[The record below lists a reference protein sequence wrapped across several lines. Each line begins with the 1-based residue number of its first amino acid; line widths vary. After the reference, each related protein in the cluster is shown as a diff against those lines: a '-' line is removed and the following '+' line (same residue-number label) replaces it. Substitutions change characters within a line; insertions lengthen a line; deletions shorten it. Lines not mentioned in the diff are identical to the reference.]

1 MYLDYSKLWKLLI
14 DKGMSKTDLME
25 LTGISSRVLAKLSKN
40 QTVTTDTVARI
51 CEVLHCDVGDMME
64 CASESDLSIY
74 AAFKKLGVCSEETE
88 YCKVIRFVL
97 GDRKFAVYQSKQSA
111 SKATQIRCGEDGAVH
126 WRQFYP
132 VSYIAPAQT
141 DLVLIKPPK
150 VADETVIVLI
160 KGKPAIIEGLDENG
174 FVSSRGTL
182 QKATDVY
189 VMSEAAFKIFEEKI
203 LPL

>member
-25 LTGISSRVLAKLSKN
+25 LTGMSSRVLAKLSKN
-40 QTVTTDTVARI
+40 QTVTTDTVARV
-51 CEVLHCDVGDMME
+51 CEVLNCDVGDIME
-64 CASESDLSIY
+64 CASESNLSVFS
-74 AAFKKLGVCSEETE
+74 AFKKLGVCTEETE

-97 GDRKFAVYQSKQSA
+97 GDRKYAVYQSKQTA
-111 SKATQIRCGEDGAVH
+111 NKKTQINCGEDGAVY

-132 VSYIAPAQT
+132 VSHIGGT
-141 DLVLIKPPK
+141 SEKSVLIKPPRS
-150 VADETVIVLI
+150 AEETVIVLI
-160 KGKPAIIEGLDENG
+160 KGKPAVIEGLDENG
-174 FVSSRGTL
+174 FVSSRGIP
-182 QKATDVY
+182 KKKTDVY